1 MKFQHQKQARR
12 RSGTSGA
19 RTTFAGRATLAG
31 LLAVILA
38 CALAACSLGGSVMPE
53 SNEKLNSQVLESAKN
68 GTALKLADATDFEW
82 DQAGFVTE
90 GTPAKDIEAAFGEP
104 LTKENRYTAS
114 PALFVFLKDGKVAK
128 AIRIVPDAFFGADA
142 KRKYGRD
149 VVLTPP
155 EGKKGFLNWRE

>member
-1 MKFQHQKQARR
+1 
-12 RSGTSGA
+12 
-19 RTTFAGRATLAG
+19 
-31 LLAVILA
+31 
-38 CALAACSLGGSVMPE
+38 MPE
-53 SNEKLNSQVLESAKN
+53 SNEKLNSQVLESARN

-142 KRKYGRD
+142 QKKYGRD

-155 EGKKGFLNWRE
+155 EGKKGFLSWQE

>member
-1 MKFQHQKQARR
+1 MAHRQLQARR
-12 RSGTSGA
+12 RPQTS
-19 RTTFAGRATLAG
+19 AGRVALAG
-31 LLAVILA
+31 LLSFILA

-53 SNEKLNSQVLESAKN
+53 SNEKLNNQVLESVKN

-90 GTPAKDIEAAFGEP
+90 GTPAKEIEAAFGEP
-104 LTKENRYTAS
+104 LTKESRYTAS
-114 PALFVFLKDGKVAK
+114 PALFVFLKEGKVAK

-142 KRKYGRD
+142 KKKYGKD

-155 EGKKGFLNWRE
+155 EGQKGFLAWRE

>member
-1 MKFQHQKQARR
+1 MRVQHQHDARR
-12 RSGTSGA
+12 RVRTSG
-19 RTTFAGRATLAG
+19 GRVILAG
-31 LLAVILA
+31 LFTFVLA
-38 CALAACSLGGSVMPE
+38 CTLAACSLGGSVMPE
-53 SNEKLNSQVLESAKN
+53 SNEKLNSQVLASATN

-90 GTPAKDIEAAFGEP
+90 GTPAKDIEEAFGEP

-128 AIRIVPDAFFGADA
+128 AVRIVPDAFFGADA
-142 KRKYGRD
+142 KKKYGRD

-155 EGKKGFLNWRE
+155 EGQKGFLNWRE